1 MAWDTIFALS
11 SASGRAAIAVIRV
24 SGPKAGEAVLALTRG
39 ALPIPRRAVYRRL
52 RDPLSGAEL
61 DDGLVLW
68 FPAPA
73 SETGED
79 VAELQIHGGRA
90 TVAAVLEALAELPD
104 LRIAE
109 PGEFT
114 RRAFL
119 NGKLDLTAVEG
130 LADLVNAETDA
141 QRRQALRQLKGELGC
156 LYDAWRTRLVRLLA
170 YAEATI
176 DFPDEVGEAGG
187 PSSLL
192 HEILMLIREITQ
204 HLDDKSRGERLRGGL
219 YVAIV
224 GPPNVGKS
232 SLLNALAKRDVAI
245 VSEVA
250 GTTRDV
256 IEVHLDLAGYPV
268 SLADT
273 AGIRESNEAIER
285 EGVRRALA
293 RAEEAD
299 LRLVM
304 VDGTQ
309 WPAVPSEIDPVIDHR
324 SILILNKVDLVKRPL
339 DMMLKGRPIMALSVV
354 TGEGMGELVSKLE
367 QEAVARM
374 AVAETPTLTRLRH
387 RQALERCVEALGRST
402 HARLPELAAEDLRL
416 AAREL
421 GRITGRVDVED
432 LLDVIFHDFCI
443 GK

>member
-1 MAWDTIFALS
+1 MH
-11 SASGRAAIAVIRV
+11 GR
-24 SGPKAGEAVLALTRG
+24 LH
-39 ALPIPRRAVYRRL
+39 
-52 RDPLSGAEL
+52 DPQTDAEL
-61 DDGLVLW
+61 DDGLFLW

-90 TVAAVLEALAELPD
+90 TVAATLEALAKLPG

-156 LYDAWRTRLVRLLA
+156 LYEGWRARLVRLLA
-170 YAEATI
+170 HAEATI

-187 PSSLL
+187 AQSLFP
-192 HEILMLIREITQ
+192 EILRLIGEITQ
-204 HLDDKSRGERLRGGL
+204 HLDDRQRGERLREGL

-232 SLLNALAKRDVAI
+232 SLLNALARRDVAI
-245 VSEVA
+245 VSEIA

-268 SLADT
+268 VLADT
-273 AGIRESNEAIER
+273 AGIRESGEAIER

-304 VDGTQ
+304 LDATCWPTVPCEILPVVDE
-309 WPAVPSEIDPVIDHR
+309 A
-324 SILILNKVDLVKRPL
+324 SILLLNKIDLARPHCDAVL
-339 DMMLKGRPIMALSVV
+339 QGRPVLGLSVV
-354 TGEGMGELVSKLE
+354 GGEGMVELVSRLE
-367 QEAVARM
+367 REAVARM
-374 AVAETPTLTRLRH
+374 AVTETPTLTRLRH
-387 RQALERCVEALGRST
+387 RQALVRCVEGLGRSVD
-402 HARLPELAAEDLRL
+402 ARLPELAAEDLRL

-432 LLDVIFHDFCI
+432 LLDVIFRDFCI

>member
-1 MAWDTIFALS
+1 MARDTIFALS
-11 SASGRAAIAVIRV
+11 SASGRAAIAVIRI
-24 SGPKAGEAVLALTRG
+24 SGPQAGEALRALSRR
-39 ALPIPRRAVYRRL
+39 ALPEPRRAVYGRL
-52 RDPLSGAEL
+52 RDPLSGSDL

-73 SETGED
+73 SDPGED

-90 TVAAVLEALAELPD
+90 TVAAALEMLAKLPG

-130 LADLVNAETDA
+130 LADLVSAETDA

-156 LYDAWRTRLVRLLA
+156 LYEGWRARLVRLLA

-187 PSSLL
+187 PQSLFP
-192 HEILMLIREITQ
+192 EILRLIRETTQ
-204 HLDDKSRGERLRGGL
+204 HLDDGQRGERLREGL

-232 SLLNALAKRDVAI
+232 SLLNALARRDVAI
-245 VSEVA
+245 VSEIA

-268 SLADT
+268 VLADT
-273 AGIRESNEAIER
+273 AGIRESGEVIER

-304 VDGTQ
+304 LDSTC
-309 WPAVPSEIDPVIDHR
+309 WPAVPCEIFPVVDEA
-324 SILILNKVDLVKRPL
+324 SIILLNKVDLVRPHGDSAL
-339 DMMLKGRPIMALSVV
+339 QGRPVLALSVV
-354 TGEGMGELVSKLE
+354 SGEGMVELVSTLE
-367 QEAVARM
+367 REAVARM
-374 AVAETPTLTRLRH
+374 AVTETPTLTRLRH
-387 RQALERCVEALGRST
+387 RQALVRCVEALGRSMD
-402 HARLPELAAEDLRL
+402 ARLPELAAEDLRL

-421 GRITGRVDVED
+421 GRITGRVNVED
-432 LLDVIFHDFCI
+432 LLDVIFRDFCI

>member
-1 MAWDTIFALS
+1 
-11 SASGRAAIAVIRV
+11 
-24 SGPKAGEAVLALTRG
+24 
-39 ALPIPRRAVYRRL
+39 VYRRL

-114 RRAFL
+114 RRAFF

-176 DFPDEVGEAGG
+176 DFPDEVGETGG

-268 SLADT
+268 LLADT
-273 AGIRESNEAIER
+273 AGIRESSEAIER

>member
-1 MAWDTIFALS
+1 M
-11 SASGRAAIAVIRV
+11 
-24 SGPKAGEAVLALTRG
+24 
-39 ALPIPRRAVYRRL
+39 PRRAVYRRL
-52 RDPLSGAEL
+52 HDPLSGAEL

-90 TVAAVLEALAELPD
+90 TVVAVLEALAEVPG

-141 QRRQALRQLKGELGC
+141 QRQQAVRQLKGELGC
-156 LYDAWRTRLVRLLA
+156 LYEGWRTRLVRLLA

-176 DFPDEVGEAGG
+176 DFPDELEEVGGA
-187 PSSLL
+187 PNLL
-192 HEILMLIREITQ
+192 PEILGLISEITQ
-204 HLDDKSRGERLRGGL
+204 HLDDHRRGERLREGL

-245 VSEVA
+245 VSEIA

-268 SLADT
+268 LLADT
-273 AGIRESNEAIER
+273 AGIRESSEPIEQ

-293 RAEEAD
+293 RAEAAD

-304 VDGTQ
+304 VDATQ
-309 WPAVPSEIDPVIDHR
+309 WPAVPSEIDPVIDDG
-324 SILILNKVDLVKRPL
+324 SILILNKVDLVKQPI
-339 DMMLKGRPIMALSVV
+339 DMTQKGRPVMALSVV

-374 AVAETPTLTRLRH
+374 AVGETPTLTRLRH
-387 RQALERCVEALGRST
+387 RQALECCIEALGRST
-402 HARLPELAAEDLRL
+402 HAQLPELAAEDLRL
-416 AAREL
+416 GAREL

-432 LLDVIFHDFCI
+432 LLDVIFRDFCI